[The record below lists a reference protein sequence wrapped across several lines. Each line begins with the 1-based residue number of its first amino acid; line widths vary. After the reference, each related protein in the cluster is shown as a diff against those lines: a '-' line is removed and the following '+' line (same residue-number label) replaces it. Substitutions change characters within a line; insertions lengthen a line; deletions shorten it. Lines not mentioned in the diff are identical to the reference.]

1 MASHD
6 HERYFTR
13 REQECRSLAETHSDP
28 FLRRVYLK
36 FADNYAK
43 ALRDKEHSRT
53 QPYSEP
59 AGAPG
64 AAPTIATSVGNRRGR
79 SAA

>member
-6 HERYFTR
+6 HERYFAR
-13 REQECRSLAETHSDP
+13 REQECRSLAETHCDP

-43 ALRDKEHSRT
+43 ALRDKEHSRM
-53 QPYSEP
+53 QPPST
-59 AGAPG
+59 AA
-64 AAPTIATSVGNRRGR
+64 AAPTAASNVATSMGNRRGR